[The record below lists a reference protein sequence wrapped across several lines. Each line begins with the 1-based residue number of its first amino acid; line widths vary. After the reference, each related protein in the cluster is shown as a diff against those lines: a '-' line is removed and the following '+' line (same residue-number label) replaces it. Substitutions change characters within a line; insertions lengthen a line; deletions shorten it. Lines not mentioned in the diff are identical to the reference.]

1 MNAIT
6 AKPTV
11 TDSNDESISHP
22 LTPDWLS
29 PDWLSPDRE
38 LESHVER
45 PRSLPSVL
53 AAICEDCSKNSMQY
67 VLRCDTG
74 HDGE

>member
-6 AKPTV
+6 AKPIDTKIK
-11 TDSNDESISHP
+11 NESTTKF
-22 LTPDWLS
+22 LGPDWVETEM
-29 PDWLSPDRE
+29 DFK
-38 LESHVER
+38 SHVER
-45 PRSLPSVL
+45 PRSLLSVL
-53 AAICEDCSKNSMQY
+53 NSICEDSNKHPMQY

>member
-11 TDSNDESISHP
+11 TDTNDEPTSH
-22 LTPDWLS
+22 LMTPDWLA
-29 PDWLSPDRE
+29 PDWE

-53 AAICEDCSKNSMQY
+53 AAICEDCSKNAMQY